1 MAHFIL
7 PLLILVQL
15 PWSLVCGSVP
25 TISKVCRFDHVE
37 YSMSSDGY
45 HLAINQERIEDP
57 VLICEAVET
66 YFNSGCLFCDSQV
79 ESWRKIGKQYC
90 SQDFT
95 VPVNMKCNPI
105 SVDLVRR
112 AGRKLLLQFSAN
124 ASNLDQLTRKGQ
136 LQEEELDI
144 KHSSA
149 SDNVPLAVPGI
160 FLICCAFLCPCFH
173 ARRKEASE
181 HNVLDRELNSMDSV
195 SSIEVRSASE
205 KIPTTPLRVP
215 PSPSRFSLSPQL
227 SRIGTLHLTMNQI
240 IKATQSF
247 SPSLRV
253 GEGIFG
259 TVYKAVLPD
268 GLVVAIKRAKKEQIP
283 ALRDEFSNE
292 VELLAKVEHRNLVR
306 LLGYNDKGNERII
319 ITEYVPNGTLREHL
333 DGQHGKI
340 LDFKQRLEIAIDVAH
355 ALTYL
360 HLYAERTI
368 IHRDVKSSN
377 ILLTESYR
385 AKVSDFGF
393 ARTGPTD
400 TEQTHISTKVKGTA
414 GYLDPEYLRTYQLTP
429 KSDVFSFGILL
440 IEILSG
446 RRPVELKRGIDE
458 RITVR
463 WAFNKYNEGNLRDI
477 LDPLLEEVV
486 DEEVL
491 GRMLSLAF
499 QCSAPTRDDR
509 PDMKEVG
516 EQLWEIRREFG
527 KSLGRASS
535 SSAKLQLRT

>member
-7 PLLILVQL
+7 PLLILMQL
-15 PWSLVCGSVP
+15 PWCLLCESVP
-25 TISKVCRFDHVE
+25 TLSKVCRFDHVA
-37 YSMSSDGY
+37 YSKSSDGY
-45 HLAINQERIEDP
+45 HLSINQERIEDP
-57 VLICEAVET
+57 VLICEALET
-66 YFNSGCLFCDSQV
+66 YFKSGCLLCDSQV
-79 ESWRKIGKQYC
+79 ESWRRIGKEYC
-90 SQDFT
+90 RQDFN
-95 VPVNMKCNPI
+95 VPVNVKCNHI
-105 SVDLVRR
+105 SV
-112 AGRKLLLQFSAN
+112 
-124 ASNLDQLTRKGQ
+124 
-136 LQEEELDI
+136 
-144 KHSSA
+144 
-149 SDNVPLAVPGI
+149 
-160 FLICCAFLCPCFH
+160 
-173 ARRKEASE
+173 
-181 HNVLDRELNSMDSV
+181 DSV
-195 SSIEVRSASE
+195 SSIEVGSTSG

-227 SRIGTLHLTMNQI
+227 STIGSVNLSINQI

-247 SPSLRV
+247 SPSLRL
-253 GEGIFG
+253 GEGGFG

-268 GLVVAIKRAKKEQIP
+268 GLIVAIKRAKKEHIP

-292 VELLAKVEHRNLVR
+292 VELLAKIEHQNLVR
-306 LLGYNDKGNERII
+306 LLGYTDKGNERII

-360 HLYAERTI
+360 HLYAEKTI

-393 ARTGPTD
+393 ARTGPSD

-463 WAFNKYNEGNLRDI
+463 WAFHKYNVGNLRDI

-491 GRMLSLAF
+491 GKMLSLAF
-499 QCSAPTRDDR
+499 QCAAPTRDDR

-516 EQLWEIRREFG
+516 EQLWEIRREFR
-527 KSLGRASS
+527 KSFSKS
-535 SSAKLQLRT
+535 IK